1 MESLNDMCDWMM
13 VDIDDDNDEE
23 IIVFSS
29 ALYLILNYR
38 IPPPPT
44 SKHDSPHLGA
54 HMNQDVY
61 LLYNDN
67 RERFAAGI
75 ECSVLVGSLVSN
87 SWIF

>member
-1 MESLNDMCDWMM
+1 MCDWMM

-38 IPPPPT
+38 IPPP
-44 SKHDSPHLGA
+44 SKHNSPHLGA

-61 LLYNDN
+61 LWIFDN
-67 RERFAAGI
+67 RERSAAGI
-75 ECSVLVGSLVSN
+75 ECSVLVGSLESN